1 MKLTGLGASMVMLGW
16 AICYPMI
23 TLSAHYAPIMLTAT
37 LRALYAGVL
46 LIVVAVLFKRPVPKT
61 LRDFVYILAI
71 GLTATS
77 LGFWGMFYAGT
88 LVAPGLATVISNSQP
103 LIAAV
108 LGWYVL
114 NERMSKSAV
123 AGAIFGFSGIVVI
136 SVDTLLGTSHSLLGI
151 AYILM
156 AALGVAISN
165 ILLKLVATKID
176 VLYAMGFQ
184 LVLGSIPLGLMT
196 LIQNQQSAQW
206 SGEFLWI
213 LLILTL
219 PGTALPLILWFWLM
233 DKAPLYKLNVFS
245 FLTPIFGLAIGY
257 TYFSESFSLNQ
268 WVGIGLIMASIM
280 LVTAPTTRSRGTK
293 YKKTNQ
299 SIQP

>member
-1 MKLTGLGASMVMLGW
+1 MVMLGW

-23 TLSAHYAPIMLTAT
+23 TLSQPYAPIMLTAT
-37 LRALYAGVL
+37 LRAFFAGIL

-71 GLTATS
+71 GLTATT

-114 NERMSKSAV
+114 NERMSKPAV
-123 AGAIFGFSGIVVI
+123 VGAILGFSGIVVI
-136 SVDTLLGTSHSLLGI
+136 SVDTLLGTGHSLLGI
-151 AYILM
+151 AYILL

-165 ILLKLVATKID
+165 VLLKLMATKID

-184 LVLGSIPLGLMT
+184 LMLGSVPLGLMT
-196 LIQNQQSAQW
+196 LFQDQQSAQW

-213 LLILTL
+213 LLILAL

-233 DKAPLYKLNVFS
+233 NKAPLYKLNVFS
-245 FLTPIFGLAIGY
+245 FLTPVFGLTIGY
-257 TYFSESFSLNQ
+257 TYFSESFSFNQ
-268 WVGIGLIMASIM
+268 WAGIGLIIASII
-280 LVTAPTTRSRGTK
+280 LVATT
-293 YKKTNQ
+293 TNQ
-299 SIQP
+299 PLGSKHTMAD